1 MQASL
6 AERFIQMRRH
16 GLQLA
21 LYLAG
26 RDDQPIRVIGAACHI
41 QDDDV
46 FRLVV
51 FQAFPCGFHKYF
63 QPVRCKFF
71 AALAAGARDAR
82 RGWLCCAIGL
92 GGCLCLGGG
101 LGGGRLRGS
110 TLRRCLGR
118 SGRFRGGLGF
128 GCGGLRFRAGLGLG
142 LGRGSRLRRS
152 GGAPL
157 RAFFSR
163 GGLAGYGRL
172 LSLDTSRVQG
182 CRPDCGGGGSM
193 FPRGDETPSGVA
205 RSPLRA
211 GKQRAGRTTVPP
223 QRGSRRAM
231 QGAPGPARTGQDRK
245 RGGMRDALP

>member
-16 GLQLA
+16 GLQLT

-26 RDDQPIRVIGAACHI
+26 RDDQPIRIIGAACHI

-51 FQAFPCGFHKYF
+51 FQAFPRGFHKYF

-71 AALAAGARDAR
+71 AAFAAGARDAR
-82 RGWLCCAIGL
+82 RCGLCCAIGL
-92 GGCLCLGGG
+92 GGRLCLGGG
-101 LGGGRLRGS
+101 LGSS
-110 TLRRCLGR
+110 TLWRCLGR
-118 SGRFRGGLGF
+118 SGRFRGGLGL
-128 GCGGLRFRAGLGLG
+128 GCGGLRFRADF
-142 LGRGSRLRRS
+142 GRGSRLRRS

-182 CRPDCGGGGSM
+182 CRPDRSGRGSM
-193 FPRGDETPSGVA
+193 FPRGDETPTGRA

-211 GKQRAGRTTVPP
+211 GKQRSGGATVPP
-223 QRGSRRAM
+223 QHGSRRAM
-231 QGAPGPARTGQDRK
+231 QGAPGPARTGQHSK
-245 RGGMRDALP
+245 RG